1 MTHQLKF
8 DHQLGLPFSE
18 LWLLNPSSRSSNERS
33 GKCKRC
39 LKFSRNDQIIA
50 KSGYSAARPIFCVPN
65 FTVPVSSSG
74 STSLLAGVDAILMAN
89 NIYLDPDFLFFDGLL
104 FPGLGR
110 ARFFLSRPSNFQVR
124 LSCEFS
130 RLSRKKKKRVCSR
143 AIILSAYSFQT
154 SCKRNY
160 LLLQGLY
167 AIQCRQTV
175 NHDIRYKDSPS
186 FGGKP
191 EERRGPFPFEGMSCP
206 ANTFGNRGIV
216 EFFGNMVFF
225 MASS

>member
-50 KSGYSAARPIFCVPN
+50 KSGYSAARPVFCVPN

-89 NIYLDPDFLFFDGLL
+89 NICWDPDFLLFDALLSPRPRASAILFF
-104 FPGLGR
+104 
-110 ARFFLSRPSNFQVR
+110 SRPSHFK
-124 LSCEFS
+124 CGS
-130 RLSRKKKKRVCSR
+130 RLFALV
-143 AIILSAYSFQT
+143 SF
-154 SCKRNY
+154 
-160 LLLQGLY
+160 
-167 AIQCRQTV
+167 A
-175 NHDIRYKDSPS
+175 
-186 FGGKP
+186 F
-191 EERRGPFPFEGMSCP
+191 
-206 ANTFGNRGIV
+206 
-216 EFFGNMVFF
+216 
-225 MASS
+225 

>member
-50 KSGYSAARPIFCVPN
+50 KSGYSAARPVFCVPN

-89 NIYLDPDFLFFDGLL
+89 NICWDPDFLLFDALLSPRPRASAILFF
-104 FPGLGR
+104 FPPL
-110 ARFFLSRPSNFQVR
+110 ALQVR
-124 LSCEFS
+124 LSFICS
-130 RLSRKKKKRVCSR
+130 RLVCFLVFS
-143 AIILSAYSFQT
+143 
-154 SCKRNY
+154 
-160 LLLQGLY
+160 
-167 AIQCRQTV
+167 
-175 NHDIRYKDSPS
+175 DKDDD
-186 FGGKP
+186 KP
-191 EERRGPFPFEGMSCP
+191 
-206 ANTFGNRGIV
+206 
-216 EFFGNMVFF
+216 
-225 MASS
+225 

>member
-8 DHQLGLPFSE
+8 HHQLGLPFSE

-50 KSGYSAARPIFCVPN
+50 KSGYSAARPVFCVPN

-89 NIYLDPDFLFFDGLL
+89 NIYWDPDFLFFDGLL

-110 ARFFLSRPSNFQVR
+110 ARFFLSPPLE
-124 LSCEFS
+124 LSS
-130 RLSRKKKKRVCSR
+130 AALVWILATLPKKKKKSLLAGYNPVGLFFSDELQEKLL
-143 AIILSAYSFQT
+143 IVTGPL
-154 SCKRNY
+154 RNSVS
-160 LLLQGLY
+160 
-167 AIQCRQTV
+167 T
-175 NHDIRYKDSPS
+175 NS
-186 FGGKP
+186 
-191 EERRGPFPFEGMSCP
+191 
-206 ANTFGNRGIV
+206 
-216 EFFGNMVFF
+216 
-225 MASS
+225 

>member
-50 KSGYSAARPIFCVPN
+50 KSGYSAARPVFCVPN

-89 NIYLDPDFLFFDGLL
+89 NICWDPDFLFFDALL
-104 FPGLGR
+104 SPRPRASAILSFPAPRTSSAALVYL
-110 ARFFLSRPSNFQVR
+110 LS
-124 LSCEFS
+124 S
-130 RLSRKKKKRVCSR
+130 RL
-143 AIILSAYSFQT
+143 LSS
-154 SCKRNY
+154 
-160 LLLQGLY
+160 L
-167 AIQCRQTV
+167 
-175 NHDIRYKDSPS
+175 
-186 FGGKP
+186 
-191 EERRGPFPFEGMSCP
+191 RG
-206 ANTFGNRGIV
+206 
-216 EFFGNMVFF
+216 
-225 MASS
+225 

>member
-50 KSGYSAARPIFCVPN
+50 KSGYSAARPVFCVPN

-89 NIYLDPDFLFFDGLL
+89 NICWDPDFLLFDALLSPRPRASAILFFFPAPRTSSAALVYLL
-104 FPGLGR
+104 
-110 ARFFLSRPSNFQVR
+110 S
-124 LSCEFS
+124 S
-130 RLSRKKKKRVCSR
+130 RL
-143 AIILSAYSFQT
+143 LSS
-154 SCKRNY
+154 
-160 LLLQGLY
+160 LLG
-167 AIQCRQTV
+167 
-175 NHDIRYKDSPS
+175 
-186 FGGKP
+186 
-191 EERRGPFPFEGMSCP
+191 
-206 ANTFGNRGIV
+206 
-216 EFFGNMVFF
+216 
-225 MASS
+225 

>member
-50 KSGYSAARPIFCVPN
+50 KSGYSAARPVFCVPN

-89 NIYLDPDFLFFDGLL
+89 NICWDPDFLFFDALL
-104 FPGLGR
+104 SPGLQR
-110 ARFFLSRPSNFQVR
+110 ARSFVSHFKCGSRLFALLSFAFLSSPIRTINRRPVSQPLR
-124 LSCEFS
+124 
-130 RLSRKKKKRVCSR
+130 
-143 AIILSAYSFQT
+143 I
-154 SCKRNY
+154 
-160 LLLQGLY
+160 
-167 AIQCRQTV
+167 
-175 NHDIRYKDSPS
+175 
-186 FGGKP
+186 
-191 EERRGPFPFEGMSCP
+191 
-206 ANTFGNRGIV
+206 
-216 EFFGNMVFF
+216 
-225 MASS
+225 

>member
-50 KSGYSAARPIFCVPN
+50 KSGYSAARPVFCVPN

-89 NIYLDPDFLFFDGLL
+89 NICWDPDFLFFDALLSPGLL
-104 FPGLGR
+104 SFPAPRTSSAAIVYL
-110 ARFFLSRPSNFQVR
+110 LS
-124 LSCEFS
+124 S
-130 RLSRKKKKRVCSR
+130 RL
-143 AIILSAYSFQT
+143 LSS
-154 SCKRNY
+154 
-160 LLLQGLY
+160 LLG
-167 AIQCRQTV
+167 
-175 NHDIRYKDSPS
+175 
-186 FGGKP
+186 
-191 EERRGPFPFEGMSCP
+191 
-206 ANTFGNRGIV
+206 
-216 EFFGNMVFF
+216 
-225 MASS
+225 

>member
-50 KSGYSAARPIFCVPN
+50 KSGYSAARPVFCVPN

-89 NIYLDPDFLFFDGLL
+89 NICWDPDFLLFDALL
-104 FPGLGR
+104 SPRPR
-110 ARFFLSRPSNFQVR
+110 ASAIRFFSRPSHFK
-124 LSCEFS
+124 CGS
-130 RLSRKKKKRVCSR
+130 RLFALV
-143 AIILSAYSFQT
+143 SF
-154 SCKRNY
+154 
-160 LLLQGLY
+160 
-167 AIQCRQTV
+167 A
-175 NHDIRYKDSPS
+175 
-186 FGGKP
+186 F
-191 EERRGPFPFEGMSCP
+191 
-206 ANTFGNRGIV
+206 
-216 EFFGNMVFF
+216 
-225 MASS
+225 

>member
-1 MTHQLKF
+1 MTHQLKC

-50 KSGYSAARPIFCVPN
+50 KSGYSAARPVFSVPN

-89 NIYLDPDFLFFDGLL
+89 NICWDPDFLFFDGLL
-104 FPGLGR
+104 SPGLGR
-110 ARFFLSRPSNFQVR
+110 ARSFR
-124 LSCEFS
+124 LSS
-130 RLSRKKKKRVCSR
+130 VALVWILATLQKKKKGLLAGYNPYR
-143 AIILSAYSFQT
+143 LLTFET

-167 AIQCRQTV
+167 NASQCRQKV
-175 NHDIRYKDSPS
+175 NHDIRYKGPPS
-186 FGGKP
+186 VWGKP
-191 EERRGPFPFEGMSCP
+191 EEV
-206 ANTFGNRGIV
+206 T
-216 EFFGNMVFF
+216 
-225 MASS
+225 

>member
-50 KSGYSAARPIFCVPN
+50 KSGYSAARPVFCVPN

-89 NIYLDPDFLFFDGLL
+89 NICWDPDFLFFDGLL

-110 ARFFLSRPSNFQVR
+110 AGSFLSPPLA
-124 LSCEFS
+124 LSSAALVWILATLSPPPPPKNSLLAGYNPVGLFFS
-130 RLSRKKKKRVCSR
+130 DELQDKLLIVTGPLRKSVSTN
-143 AIILSAYSFQT
+143 S
-154 SCKRNY
+154 
-160 LLLQGLY
+160 
-167 AIQCRQTV
+167 
-175 NHDIRYKDSPS
+175 
-186 FGGKP
+186 
-191 EERRGPFPFEGMSCP
+191 
-206 ANTFGNRGIV
+206 
-216 EFFGNMVFF
+216 
-225 MASS
+225 

>member
-50 KSGYSAARPIFCVPN
+50 KSGYSAARPVFCVPN

-89 NIYLDPDFLFFDGLL
+89 NICWDPDFLLFDALL
-104 FPGLGR
+104 SPRPR
-110 ARFFLSRPSNFQVR
+110 ASAILIFSRPSHFKCGSHLFALV
-124 LSCEFS
+124 
-130 RLSRKKKKRVCSR
+130 
-143 AIILSAYSFQT
+143 SF
-154 SCKRNY
+154 
-160 LLLQGLY
+160 
-167 AIQCRQTV
+167 A
-175 NHDIRYKDSPS
+175 
-186 FGGKP
+186 F
-191 EERRGPFPFEGMSCP
+191 
-206 ANTFGNRGIV
+206 
-216 EFFGNMVFF
+216 
-225 MASS
+225 